1 MDLTAQ
7 IFVGAQTMESS
18 VKNVLDDD
26 SDDEINIEDSHDDD
40 DDDYDDV
47 DDV

>member
-18 VKNVLDDD
+18 VKNVLDDN
-26 SDDEINIEDSHDDD
+26 SDDEINIEEDDHDDVN
-40 DDDYDDV
+40 DV
-47 DDV
+47 